1 MTSREFSHTDRNVQ
15 LLAIFTQWLPLAD
28 AVLKMVSAH
37 LPSPLG
43 LSEERVERLMTGNS
57 SQRFDFFCGHVSQGQ
72 ELYVLHPRYEP
83 RDPGETPDLRV
94 ARSLYKTCTS

>member
-1 MTSREFSHTDRNVQ
+1 MEKIKITQALGLKMTSGEFSHTDRNVQ
-15 LLAIFTQWLPLAD
+15 LSAIFTQWLPLAD

-57 SQRFDFFCGHVSQGQ
+57 SQRNYMCSTHNMTPVTQ
-72 ELYVLHPRYEP
+72 ERLLI
-83 RDPGETPDLRV
+83 
-94 ARSLYKTCTS
+94 

>member
-1 MTSREFSHTDRNVQ
+1 MITQALGLKMTPREFSHTDRNVQ
-15 LLAIFTQWLPLAD
+15 LSAIFTQWLPLAD

-57 SQRFDFFCGHVSQGQ
+57 SQRFDSFS
-72 ELYVLHPRYEP
+72 
-83 RDPGETPDLRV
+83 
-94 ARSLYKTCTS
+94 S

>member
-1 MTSREFSHTDRNVQ
+1 MTPREFSHTDRNVQ
-15 LLAIFTQWLPLAD
+15 ILAIFTQWLPLAD

-57 SQRFDFFCGHVSQGQ
+57 SRGLTPSLQRHKTSNRVSSNE
-72 ELYVLHPRYEP
+72 ELSIGFYSYLA
-83 RDPGETPDLRV
+83 DLNV
-94 ARSLYKTCTS
+94 S